1 MSVDQ
6 RQFHDALWDNARDA
20 PAGLRDGQGR
30 PAGARFS
37 VYRNNVA
44 VGLTE
49 ALEVSFPAIVKLI
62 GPENFK
68 KVAGVFLRQHP
79 PKSPLIMVYGTEF
92 PVFLESFQPLNHIGY
107 LPDVAR
113 LEQALRES
121 YHAADATPIDPG
133 NLANLSEEE
142 LTATR
147 MTFAPSARLICSH
160 WPVHAI
166 WAYNLEDGAPKPANV
181 AQDVFITRP
190 DFDPQCHPLSKESG
204 VFFASL
210 LLGNSIGEAF
220 EDAAETSSE
229 FDLAA
234 VLTLLL
240 DTQAITAIHS
250 EV

>member
-6 RQFHDALWDNARDA
+6 AQFHAALLDNTRAV
-20 PAGLRDGQGR
+20 PIGLSDGQGR

-62 GPENFK
+62 GAENFK

-79 PKSPLIMVYGTEF
+79 PKSPLIMVYGAEF
-92 PVFLESFQPLNHIGY
+92 PQFLEAFDPLEHIGY

-121 YHAADATPIDPG
+121 YHAANATPIDPAT
-133 NLANLSEEE
+133 LANLAEET
-142 LTATR
+142 LTAAR
-147 MTFAPSARLICSH
+147 MTFSPSVRLVRSH

-181 AQDVFITRP
+181 AQDVLITRP
-190 DFDPQCHPLSKESG
+190 DFDPQCHPLSQG
-204 VFFASL
+204 GGAFVASL
-210 LLGNSIGEAF
+210 IVGESLGEAY
-220 EDAAETSSE
+220 EKAAKFSPD

-234 VLTLLL
+234 LLTLLL
-240 DTQAITAIHS
+240 DTKAITAIQS
-250 EV
+250 ED